1 MRVLFIHNNYSNNN
15 SGEEHAAESLANL
28 LEKNGHDVDWY
39 RRSSDIINDSFIMKV
54 MAFFSGFYNFKSVRE
69 VKRKIEE
76 FKPDIIQV
84 QNMYPFI
91 SPAIIR
97 TIRKKNIPLAL
108 RAPNYRLFCP
118 TGLHLDANVNL
129 CEKCLTGVREFNCIK
144 KNCESNFFKST
155 GYALRGYVARVFWGV
170 TKNFD
175 AYIVQSEFQK
185 KKFITNGIPEHKLFI
200 VSGLTPKIS
209 KTTTI
214 PGDNTVSFIGRISR
228 EKGIEEFIEAAAQ
241 LPKIRFNVIGSVLES
256 YSELRTSS
264 PKNVTWHGFVKG
276 KALDELFKK
285 SKIIVVPSKCYEGFP
300 NVITRAMKHGKPV
313 ITSDLG
319 SMASIID
326 HQENGLLV
334 PPARADLLT
343 EAIESL
349 YNDNRLCK
357 MFGKA
362 AQKKANSLYTE
373 ESVYQSLFNVYN
385 TIIH

>member
-15 SGEEHAAESLANL
+15 SGEEHAAEGLANL
-28 LEKNGHDVDWY
+28 LKENGHVVDWY

-54 MAFFSGFYNFKSVRE
+54 MAFFSAFYSSKSVRE

-76 FKPDIIQV
+76 FKPDVIQV

-97 TIRKKNIPLAL
+97 VIRKKKIPLIL

-118 TGLHLDANVNL
+118 TGLHLDAKVNL
-129 CEKCLTGVREFNCIK
+129 CEQCLAGIREFNCIK
-144 KNCESNFFKST
+144 KNCEGGYFKSI
-155 GYALRGYVARVFWGV
+155 GYALRGFVARVFWGV

-185 KKFITNGIPEHKLFI
+185 KKFIANGIPKHKLFI

-209 KTTTI
+209 KVATI
-214 PGDNTVSFIGRISR
+214 INGNAVSFIGRISR
-228 EKGIEEFIEAAAQ
+228 EKGIEEFIEAAVQ
-241 LPKIRFNVIGSVLES
+241 LPKIEFNVVGSVLES
-256 YSELRTSS
+256 YSELKNNS
-264 PKNVTWHGFVKG
+264 PKNVRWHGFVKG
-276 KALDELFKK
+276 KALDELFEK

-300 NVITRAMKHGKPV
+300 NVITRAMKHSKPV

-326 HQENGLLV
+326 HKENGLLV

-343 EAIESL
+343 EAIDSL
-349 YNDNRLCK
+349 YNNDALCIAY
-357 MFGKA
+357 GKA
-362 AQKKANSLYTE
+362 AQKKADALYTE